1 MGNEMILV
9 FHASLAFMLAIRF
22 GTAERKILVVSL
34 LMLLHLLIITRMVL
48 APIDSADS
56 ILARQHAR
64 LQFVIRRELVAVIEI
79 IVVALVS
86 KVIQPTVDVR
96 YHRLGR
102 TLLRLVASTIGSL
115 ITRVVIDLGFQLD
128 ELKLW
133 IVVTNVAVAVLRIHD
148 LDSKHLLVL
157 LLQQFLDF
165 VASAKKVEVSK
176 QVSGLGKA

>member
-1 MGNEMILV
+1 MIHNVRIVHLICLHHTTPLHRTRIQQFGMGNEMILV

-133 IVVTNVAVAVLRIHD
+133 IVVSQRR
-148 LDSKHLLVL
+148 S
-157 LLQQFLDF
+157 
-165 VASAKKVEVSK
+165 
-176 QVSGLGKA
+176 SGTPYP